1 MADESIVR
9 KTLSLT
15 HRQAGFSA
23 IGIAAL
29 TATMVGPLSQ
39 FFQTKLDAEKQGTS
53 IKVQANQI
61 AELKNTMESNKTEII
76 NTINSVAKP
85 VAQQLD
91 YHEKRI
97 VNLEFIEMSKT
108 KGR

>member
-1 MADESIVR
+1 MSDDTSIR

-23 IGIAAL
+23 VGIAAL

-39 FFQTKLDAEKQGTS
+39 FFQTKLEAQKQTTS
-53 IKVQANQI
+53 IEVQANQI
-61 AELKNTMESNKTEII
+61 AELKSAMEANKTEII
-76 NTINSVAKP
+76 NTINTVAKP

-97 VNLEFIEMSKT
+97 VNLEFIQMQKPRG
-108 KGR
+108 K